1 MKKEYIEDNKE
12 KELIDGEVDKF
23 VDELRSASP
32 LLKKKEVDELISLVK
47 GVYVEED
54 DNPNTV
60 ENEKEIE

>member
-32 LLKKKEVDELISLVK
+32 LLKKKEVDELINLVK

-54 DNPNTV
+54 DNPNEV

>member
-1 MKKEYIEDNKE
+1 MKKEYVEDNKE
-12 KELIDGEVDKF
+12 KELIDTEVGKF

-32 LLKKKEVDELISLVK
+32 LFKKQEVDELINLVK